1 MAINQLTKHTDES
14 FAIYGGITNVAV
26 DGEAILAGSSSV
38 TCTDADGNTA
48 GDMMQGSPSVSSTG
62 LRLYQRIKKGEGTE
76 ALSPYKFIFEM
87 VTSEGNTF
95 IKHVFLYIKDRI

>member
-26 DGEAILAGSSSV
+26 DGESIVGGSSSV
-38 TCTDADGNTA
+38 ECTDVN
-48 GDMMQGSPSVSSTG
+48 GDDASAMKQGSPTVSTNG

-76 ALSPYKFIFEM
+76 VLSPYKFVFEM
-87 VTSEGNTF
+87 YTSEGNTF
-95 IKHVFLYIKDRI
+95 VKHVFLYIKDRI